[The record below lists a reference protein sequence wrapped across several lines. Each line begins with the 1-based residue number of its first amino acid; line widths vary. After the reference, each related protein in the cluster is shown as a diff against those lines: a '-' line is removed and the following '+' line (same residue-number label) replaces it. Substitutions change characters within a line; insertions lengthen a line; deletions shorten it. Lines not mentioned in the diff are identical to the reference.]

1 MWELANI
8 FVVNKLVVLLI
19 NSEKC
24 FVHNLVQQFLLD
36 VAVNI
41 SFVTSVTRFSNELN
55 RNLDHFLEG
64 IMSLMYKFQKMMFW
78 NERVLC
84 SSSNW
89 HR

>member
-24 FVHNLVQQFLLD
+24 FVHSLVQQFLLD

-55 RNLDHFLEG
+55 GNLDHFLEG
-64 IMSLMYKFQKMMFW
+64 IMSSMYKFQKIMFW
-78 NERVLC
+78 KERGTLQ
-84 SSSNW
+84 
-89 HR
+89 HF